1 MSLKSDKYDVLVVG
15 AGVAGCMAARAGA
28 EKGLSV
34 CLIEQKP
41 EERIGEKVCAD
52 AIGKHHFD
60 KLGLAYPRGDELK
73 AKIRGVRVFSPSRA
87 ISYFVPG
94 EGFIVN
100 RKPFGKALLRNAL
113 DAGAE
118 LRANTR
124 ALGPIVREGFVVGV
138 RAKDMSSGHEVELYA
153 DVVIDASGFLSAI
166 RPHLPPES
174 KIPPDIAPEDYCV
187 GYREIREL
195 GEELD
200 EPDVCHIYLSTE
212 LAPGGYAWVFPAGEK
227 KANVGLGV
235 QAVEGHPNPK
245 KLLYERVLAW
255 PIFEGSAILE
265 AGGWFIPTR
274 RPLSNMVW
282 NGLIIVGD
290 AACQANPLHGG
301 GIGHSMFGGALAGEV
316 ASDAVEKGDTS
327 LEALWAYNVRFMRE
341 TGARNAELDVFRI
354 FLQKLSNDE
363 LEFGMRKKLVSEEDL
378 MALSGGESFSMSF
391 WDKLSRAL
399 RGMRRPGFLRRLSK
413 VAKLMEEVREHY
425 RSYPERPE
433 EFQTWE
439 KKTGELFSR
448 ARAL

>member
-1 MSLKSDKYDVLVVG
+1 MSSDRYDVLVVG
-15 AGVAGCMAARAGA
+15 AGVAGCMAARASA

-60 KLGLAYPRGDELK
+60 KLGLAYPRGEELK

-87 ISYFVPG
+87 VSYFVPG

-100 RKPFGKALLRNAL
+100 RRPFGRALLKNAL

-118 LRANTR
+118 LRANTK
-124 ALGPIVREGFVVGV
+124 ALGPLVREGFVTGV
-138 RAKDMSSGHEVELYA
+138 EAKDMSSRQKIELHA

-166 RPHLPPES
+166 RPQLPPEAQM
-174 KIPPDIAPEDYCV
+174 PPDIAPEDYCV

-195 GEELD
+195 DEELD
-200 EPDVCHIYLSTE
+200 EPDVCYIYLSTE
-212 LAPGGYAWVFPAGEK
+212 LAPGGYAWVFPAGER

-235 QAVEGHPNPK
+235 QAVRGHPNPK
-245 KLLYERVLAW
+245 KLLYDGVLSW
-255 PIFEGSAILE
+255 PIFKRSEVLE

-274 RPLSNMVW
+274 RPLDNMVW
-282 NGLIIVGD
+282 NGLIVVGD

-316 ASDAVEKGDTS
+316 ASDAIERGDVG
-327 LEALWAYNVRFMRE
+327 LEALWIYNVRFMQE
-341 TGARNAELDVFRI
+341 TGGRNAELDVFRI
-354 FLQKLSNDE
+354 FLQKLSDDE

-378 MALSGGESFSMSF
+378 MSVSEGKSLSLSF
-391 WDKLSRAL
+391 WAKLSRAL
-399 RGMRRPGFLRRLSK
+399 RGMRRPGFLKRLSK
-413 VAKLMEEVREHY
+413 MAKLMEEVREHY
-425 RSYPERPE
+425 SSYPRKPE
-433 EFQTWE
+433 EFPMWE
-439 KKTGELFSR
+439 EKTRDLFLR
-448 ARAL
+448 ARML